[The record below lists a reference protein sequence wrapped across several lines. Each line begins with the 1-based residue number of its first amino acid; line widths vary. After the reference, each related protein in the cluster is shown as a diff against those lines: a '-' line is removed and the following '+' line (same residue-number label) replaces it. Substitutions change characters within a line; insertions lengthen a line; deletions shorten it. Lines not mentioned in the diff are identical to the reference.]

1 MVLSLTFY
9 SSYWLTPVTFF
20 YHRWTVTPNSDNGVS
35 KSSNAKEEP
44 MAKPPPVTDTLVR
57 FVAETDY
64 STISDKAL
72 ANAKMHILDTLGA
85 ALVGVSTDTA
95 AIAFD
100 YCKRVS
106 TSDEATI
113 WGTRQKSS
121 VPMAAFANG
130 LLGHAIDFDD
140 WDAFIHAGHPTCMVA
155 AAAFSLGEVIGSS
168 GRDLLRAYVLGIE
181 VLTKIA
187 ANAPNVQDRGF
198 HSTPV
203 LGSIGA
209 AIACASL
216 MRLNPERIKAA
227 LGIAASGAGGIHR
240 QQGSMVK
247 PFHAANAARNG
258 VEAALLAEKGFTADA
273 AIIEAP
279 RGFCDTFFGPGAC
292 DYERMIAGLGQ
303 PYFLES
309 PGLGLKLHPCS
320 APQFLAA
327 DAALHLKREHNIRFA
342 DVAKMEV
349 SIPPLRYQRHYHPEV
364 KTGLRGKFAIN
375 YVVAL
380 AFLDGKLEIDTFT
393 DAKANEPLVQDA
405 LSKVQVIVDE
415 TIPEPGPY
423 CPVSVELKN
432 GNRFTYTARIAK
444 GHPENPMTEE
454 EVLEKFRSN
463 VKSVISAKQ
472 SEELIGVVTGL
483 ETINNVQR
491 LVLLLTPQ

>member
-1 MVLSLTFY
+1 
-9 SSYWLTPVTFF
+9 
-20 YHRWTVTPNSDNGVS
+20 
-35 KSSNAKEEP
+35 
-44 MAKPPPVTDTLVR
+44 MAKPPPVTDTLAR
-57 FVAETDY
+57 FVAETDFANL
-64 STISDKAL
+64 SEKVLT
-72 ANAKMHILDTLGA
+72 NAKMHILDTLGA
-85 ALVGVSTDTA
+85 ALVGATTDTA

-100 YCKRVS
+100 YCKRLGH
-106 TSDEATI
+106 SDESTI
-113 WGTRQKSS
+113 WGTNQKSS
-121 VPMAAFANG
+121 APMAAFANG

-140 WDAFIHAGHPTCMVA
+140 WDAFIHAGHPTCMVGA
-155 AAAFSLGEVIGSS
+155 AALSLGEAIGSS
-168 GRDLLRAYVLGIE
+168 GKDLLKAYALGIE
-181 VLTKIA
+181 ILTKIA

-216 MRLNPERIKAA
+216 MRLDPEKIKAA

-258 VEAALLAEKGFTADA
+258 VEAGLLAEKGFTADA

-279 RGFCDTFFGPGAC
+279 RGFCDTFFGPGTC
-292 DYERMIAGLGQ
+292 NYEKMITDLGQ

-327 DAALHLKREHNIRFA
+327 DAALHLKREHAIHFS

-349 SIPPLRYQRHYHPEV
+349 SIPPMRYQRHYHPEV

-375 YVVAL
+375 YVIAL

-393 DAKANEPLVQDA
+393 DAKANEPEVQNA
-405 LSKVQVIVDE
+405 LSKVKVIVDD

-423 CPVSVELKN
+423 CPVSVELKD
-432 GNRFTYTARIAK
+432 GRRFTYTARIAK
-444 GHPENPMTEE
+444 GHPQNPMTEE
-454 EVLEKFRSN
+454 EVLNKFRSN
-463 VKSVISAKQ
+463 AKSVISEEQ
-472 SEELIGVVTGL
+472 SAELVQDGQHL
-483 ETINNVQR
+483 ETIGNVR
-491 LVLLLTPQ
+491 KLIELLVHK

>member
-1 MVLSLTFY
+1 
-9 SSYWLTPVTFF
+9 
-20 YHRWTVTPNSDNGVS
+20 
-35 KSSNAKEEP
+35 
-44 MAKPPPVTDTLVR
+44 MATPPPVTETLAR
-57 FVAETDY
+57 FVAETDF

-72 ANAKMHILDTLGA
+72 ANAKMHVLDTFGA

-95 AIAFD
+95 SIAFD
-100 YCKRVS
+100 YCKRVGY
-106 TSDEATI
+106 SDESTI
-113 WGTRQKSS
+113 WGTRLRSS
-121 VPMAAFANG
+121 APMAAFANG

-168 GRDLLRAYVLGIE
+168 GKDLLKAYVLGIE

-203 LGSIGA
+203 WGSIGA

-216 MRLNPERIKAA
+216 MRLNPDKIKAA
-227 LGIAASGAGGIHR
+227 LGIAASAAGGIHR

-279 RGFCDTFFGPGAC
+279 RGFCDTFFGPGTC
-292 DYERMIAGLGQ
+292 DYKKMIANLGQ

-327 DAALHLKREHNIRFA
+327 DAALQLKHEHNIRFA

-349 SIPPLRYQRHYHPEV
+349 SIPPLRYQRHYHREV

-393 DAKANEPLVQDA
+393 DAKANAPQVQDA
-405 LSKVQVIVDE
+405 LTKVQVIVDE
-415 TIPEPGPY
+415 SIPEPGPY

-432 GNRFTYTARIAK
+432 GSRFTYTTRIAK

-454 EVLEKFRSN
+454 EVLSKFRSN
-463 VKSVISAKQ
+463 AKEVLSPQKSEAVIAKMHILE
-472 SEELIGVVTGL
+472 SVDNIKELVA
-483 ETINNVQR
+483 
-491 LVLLLTPQ
+491 LLAISS

>member
-1 MVLSLTFY
+1 
-9 SSYWLTPVTFF
+9 
-20 YHRWTVTPNSDNGVS
+20 
-35 KSSNAKEEP
+35 
-44 MAKPPPVTDTLVR
+44 
-57 FVAETDY
+57 
-64 STISDKAL
+64 
-72 ANAKMHILDTLGA
+72 MHILDTLGA

-100 YCKRVS
+100 YCKRVGY
-106 TSDEATI
+106 SDEATI
-113 WGTRQKSS
+113 WGVRQKSS
-121 VPMAAFANG
+121 APMAAFANG

-140 WDAFIHAGHPTCMVA
+140 WDAFIHAGHPTCMVTA
-155 AAAFSLGEVIGSS
+155 AALSLGEVIGSS
-168 GRDLLRAYVLGIE
+168 GKDLLKAYALGIE

-209 AIACASL
+209 AVACASL
-216 MRLNPERIKAA
+216 MRLDPEKIKAT
-227 LGIAASGAGGIHR
+227 LGITGSGAGGIHR

-247 PFHAANAARNG
+247 PFHAANAARNA

-279 RGFCDTFFGPGAC
+279 RGFCDTFFGPGTC
-292 DYERMIAGLGQ
+292 DYERMIADLGR

-327 DAALHLKREHNIRFA
+327 DAALHLKRNHNIRFA

-349 SIPPLRYQRHYHPEV
+349 SIPPLRYQRHYHAEV

-380 AFLDGKLEIDTFT
+380 AILDGRLAIDTFT
-393 DAKANEPLVQDA
+393 DAKANQPEVQDA

-423 CPVSVELKN
+423 CPVSVELKD
-432 GNRFTYTARIAK
+432 GSRFTYTARIAK
-444 GHPENPMTEE
+444 GHPDNPMTEA
-454 EVLEKFRSN
+454 EVLDKFRSN
-463 VKSVISAKQ
+463 AKQ
-472 SEELIGVVTGL
+472 VLSSERIEAVIAKMRNL
-483 ETINNVQR
+483 ETVANVKE
-491 LVLLLTPQ
+491 LVGLLIT

>member
-1 MVLSLTFY
+1 
-9 SSYWLTPVTFF
+9 
-20 YHRWTVTPNSDNGVS
+20 
-35 KSSNAKEEP
+35 
-44 MAKPPPVTDTLVR
+44 MATPPPVTDTIAR
-57 FVAETDY
+57 FVAGTDY
-64 STISDKAL
+64 STISDKTFT
-72 ANAKMHILDTLGA
+72 NAKLHMLDTLGA

-95 AIAFD
+95 SIAFN
-100 YCKRVS
+100 YCKRVGH
-106 TSDEATI
+106 SDESTI
-113 WGTRQKSS
+113 WGTRLKSS
-121 VPMAAFANG
+121 APMAAFANG

-155 AAAFSLGEVIGSS
+155 SAAFSLGETIDSS
-168 GRDLLRAYVLGIE
+168 GKDLLKAYVLGIE
-181 VLTKIA
+181 VLTKMA

-203 LGSIGA
+203 WGSIGA

-216 MRLNPERIKAA
+216 MRLDPEKIKAA

-258 VEAALLAEKGFTADA
+258 VEAVLLAEKGFTADT

-279 RGFCDTFFGPGAC
+279 RGFCDTFFGLGTC
-292 DYERMIAGLGQ
+292 DYEKMIDGLGK

-364 KTGLRGKFAIN
+364 KNGLRGKFAIN

-380 AFLDGKLEIDTFT
+380 AFLDGKLEIETFT
-393 DAKANEPLVQDA
+393 DAKANEPEVQDA
-405 LSKVQVIVDE
+405 LNKVQVIVDE

-423 CPVSVELKN
+423 CPVSVNLKD
-432 GNRFTYTARIAK
+432 GTRYTYTAKIAK

-454 EVLEKFRSN
+454 EVLDKFHSNAKQVLSPQKSEAVIVKMRNLETVAN
-463 VKSVISAKQ
+463 VK
-472 SEELIGVVTGL
+472 ELV
-483 ETINNVQR
+483 E
-491 LVLLLTPQ
+491 LLTT

>member
-1 MVLSLTFY
+1 
-9 SSYWLTPVTFF
+9 
-20 YHRWTVTPNSDNGVS
+20 
-35 KSSNAKEEP
+35 
-44 MAKPPPVTDTLVR
+44 MAKPPPVTDTLAR
-57 FVAETDY
+57 FVAETDF
-64 STISDKAL
+64 STISQKAL

-85 ALVGVSTDTA
+85 AMVGVTTDTA

-100 YCKRVS
+100 YCKRVGL
-106 TSDEATI
+106 SDEATI
-113 WGTRQKSS
+113 WGTGQKSS
-121 VPMAAFANG
+121 APMAAFANG

-155 AAAFSLGEVIGSS
+155 GAALTLGEAIGCS
-168 GRDLLRAYVLGIE
+168 GKDLLKAYALGIE
-181 VLTKIA
+181 ILTKIA

-209 AIACASL
+209 AVACASL
-216 MRLNPERIKAA
+216 MGLNPEKIKAA
-227 LGIAASGAGGIHR
+227 LGIAASAAGGIHR

-258 VEAALLAEKGFTADA
+258 VEATLLAEKGFTADA

-279 RGFCDTFFGPGAC
+279 RGFCDTFFGPGTC
-292 DYERMIAGLGQ
+292 DYEKMIANLGQ

-327 DAALHLKREHNIRFA
+327 DAALHLKHAHNIRFA

-380 AFLDGKLEIDTFT
+380 ALLDGKLAIDTFT
-393 DAKANEPLVQDA
+393 DAKANEPQVQDA
-405 LSKVQVIVDE
+405 LKKVQVVVDE
-415 TIPEPGPY
+415 SIPEPGPY
-423 CPVSVELKN
+423 CPVSVELKD
-432 GNRFTYTARIAK
+432 GSRFSHTAKIAK

-454 EVLEKFRSN
+454 EVLNKFRAN
-463 VKSVISAKQ
+463 AKQ
-472 SEELIGVVTGL
+472 VFSPQKSETVIAKIRNL
-483 ETINNVQR
+483 ETVASIKE
-491 LVLLLTPQ
+491 LAALLTP

>member
-1 MVLSLTFY
+1 MPT
-9 SSYWLTPVTFF
+9 
-20 YHRWTVTPNSDNGVS
+20 
-35 KSSNAKEEP
+35 
-44 MAKPPPVTDTLVR
+44 PPPVTDTFAR

-64 STISDKAL
+64 STLSDKAL
-72 ANAKMHILDTLGA
+72 ANAKMHILDTLGT
-85 ALVGVSTDTA
+85 ALVAVSTDTA
-95 AIAFD
+95 LIAFD
-100 YCKRVS
+100 YCKRLDQS
-106 TSDEATI
+106 EESTI
-113 WGTRQKSS
+113 WGTRLRSS
-121 VPMAAFANG
+121 APIAAFANG

-155 AAAFSLGEVIGSS
+155 AAALSLGEVIGSS
-168 GRDLLRAYVLGIE
+168 GKDLLKAYTLGIE
-181 VLTKIA
+181 ILTKIA

-216 MRLNPERIKAA
+216 MGLNPEKIKAA

-273 AIIEAP
+273 AIIEAA
-279 RGFCDTFFGPGAC
+279 RGFCDTFFGLGTC
-292 DYERMIAGLGQ
+292 DYEKMIVDLGQ

-349 SIPPLRYQRHYHPEV
+349 SIPPMRYQRHYHPEV
-364 KTGLRGKFAIN
+364 TTGLRGKFAIN

-393 DAKANEPLVQDA
+393 DAKANEPKVQDA

-415 TIPEPGPY
+415 SIPEPGPY
-423 CPVSVELKN
+423 CPVSVELKD
-432 GNRFTYTARIAK
+432 GSRFSYTAKIAK

-454 EVLEKFRSN
+454 ETLNKFRSN
-463 VKSVISAKQ
+463 AKQ
-472 SEELIGVVTGL
+472 VLSPQRSEAVITKIRNLGTVENVKELVD
-483 ETINNVQR
+483 
-491 LVLLLTPQ
+491 LLTV

>member
-1 MVLSLTFY
+1 MPT
-9 SSYWLTPVTFF
+9 
-20 YHRWTVTPNSDNGVS
+20 
-35 KSSNAKEEP
+35 
-44 MAKPPPVTDTLVR
+44 PPPVTDTFAR

-72 ANAKMHILDTLGA
+72 ANAKMHILDIIGA
-85 ALVGVSTDTA
+85 ALVGISTDTA
-95 AIAFD
+95 SIAFD
-100 YCKRVS
+100 YCKRVGQS
-106 TSDEATI
+106 EESAI
-113 WGTRQKSS
+113 WGTRLRSS
-121 VPMAAFANG
+121 APMAAFANG

-155 AAAFSLGEVIGSS
+155 AAALSLGEVISSS
-168 GRDLLRAYVLGIE
+168 GKDLLKAYTLGIE
-181 VLTKIA
+181 MLTKIA

-209 AIACASL
+209 AVACASL
-216 MRLNPERIKAA
+216 MRLNPEKIKAA
-227 LGIAASGAGGIHR
+227 LGIAASGASGIHR

-279 RGFCDTFFGPGAC
+279 RGFCDTFFGPGEC
-292 DYERMIAGLGQ
+292 DYEKMIEGLGK

-327 DAALHLKREHNIRFA
+327 DAALHLKRDHSIRFA

-349 SIPPLRYQRHYHPEV
+349 SIPPLRYQRHYHAEV

-393 DAKANEPLVQDA
+393 DAKANERQVQDA
-405 LSKVQVIVDE
+405 LRKVQVIVDE

-423 CPVSVELKN
+423 CPVCVELKD
-432 GNRFTYTARIAK
+432 GRRFSYTARIAK
-444 GHPENPMTEE
+444 GHPQNPMTEE
-454 EVLEKFRSN
+454 DILDKFRSN
-463 VKSVISAKQ
+463 AKQ
-472 SEELIGVVTGL
+472 VLSPQKFEAVIAKIRGL
-483 ETINNVQR
+483 ENVDNVKE
-491 LVLLLTPQ
+491 LVELLTT

>member
-1 MVLSLTFY
+1 MA
-9 SSYWLTPVTFF
+9 VT
-20 YHRWTVTPNSDNGVS
+20 
-35 KSSNAKEEP
+35 
-44 MAKPPPVTDTLVR
+44 PPVTDILAR
-57 FVAETDY
+57 FVAETDFA
-64 STISDKAL
+64 TISEKVL
-72 ANAKMHILDTLGA
+72 TSAKMHILDTLGT
-85 ALVGVSTDTA
+85 ALVGVTTDTA

-100 YCKRVS
+100 YCQRVGR
-106 TSDEATI
+106 SDEATI

-121 VPMAAFANG
+121 APMAAFANG

-155 AAAFSLGEVIGSS
+155 GAALSLGEVIDSS
-168 GRDLLRAYVLGIE
+168 GRDLLKAYTLGIE
-181 VLTKIA
+181 ILTKIA

-209 AIACASL
+209 AVACASV
-216 MRLNPERIKAA
+216 MGLNPEKIKAA
-227 LGIAASGAGGIHR
+227 VGIAASAAGGIHR

-279 RGFCDTFFGPGAC
+279 RGFCDTFFGPETC
-292 DYERMIAGLGQ
+292 NYEKMIADVGR

-327 DAALHLKREHNIRFA
+327 DAALQLKREHNIRFA
-342 DVAKMEV
+342 DIAKMEV

-393 DAKANEPLVQDA
+393 DAKANEPQVQDA
-405 LSKVQVIVDE
+405 LTKVKVIVDE
-415 TIPEPGPY
+415 SIPEPGPY
-423 CPVSVELKN
+423 CPVSVELKD
-432 GNRFTYTARIAK
+432 GSRFSHTAKIAK

-454 EVLEKFRSN
+454 EVLNKFRSN
-463 VKSVISAKQ
+463 AKQ
-472 SEELIGVVTGL
+472 VFSPQKSEAVIAKMRNL
-483 ETINNVQR
+483 ETVSTIKE
-491 LVLLLTPQ
+491 LVALLTP

>member
-1 MVLSLTFY
+1 MVT
-9 SSYWLTPVTFF
+9 
-20 YHRWTVTPNSDNGVS
+20 
-35 KSSNAKEEP
+35 
-44 MAKPPPVTDTLVR
+44 PPPVTDTFAR

-64 STISDKAL
+64 STISERTL
-72 ANAKMHILDTLGA
+72 ANAKMHILDTLGT
-85 ALVGVSTDTA
+85 ALVAVSTDTA
-95 AIAFD
+95 SIAFD
-100 YCKRVS
+100 YCKRVGQS
-106 TSDEATI
+106 EESAI
-113 WGTRQKSS
+113 WGTHLRSS
-121 VPMAAFANG
+121 APMAAFANG

-155 AAAFSLGEVIGSS
+155 AAALSLGEVLGSS
-168 GRDLLRAYVLGIE
+168 GRDLFRAYILGIE

-209 AIACASL
+209 AVACASL
-216 MRLNPERIKAA
+216 MRLDTEKIKAA
-227 LGIAASGAGGIHR
+227 LGIAASGAAGIHR

-247 PFHAANAARNG
+247 PFHAANSARNG
-258 VEAALLAEKGFTADA
+258 LEAALLAEKGFTADA

-279 RGFCDTFFGPGAC
+279 RGFCDTFFGPGTC
-292 DYERMIAGLGQ
+292 DYAKMIEGLGK

-327 DAALHLKREHNIRFA
+327 DAALHLKREHQIRFA
-342 DVAKMEV
+342 DITKMEV

-364 KTGLRGKFAIN
+364 TTGLRGKFAIN

-393 DAKANEPLVQDA
+393 DAKANEPKVRDA

-415 TIPEPGPY
+415 SIPEPGPY
-423 CPVSVELKN
+423 CPVAVELKD
-432 GNRFTYTARIAK
+432 GSRFSYTARIAK

-454 EVLEKFRSN
+454 EVLNKFRSN
-463 VKSVISAKQ
+463 AKQ
-472 SEELIGVVTGL
+472 VLSPQRFEAVIAKMRKLEYVDNVKELI
-483 ETINNVQR
+483 E
-491 LVLLLTPQ
+491 LLTL